1 MQILR
6 PRKPL
11 AQPRSLG
18 RAALPAAGAVPAL
31 TALPAAGAWLQG
43 LLMLLF
49 IASPAGAIGYMD
61 GIGRDT
67 FPVFDN
73 PKLLTVAEAEARK
86 AVLPREPVIGVVH
99 GGEARAYPIAIMGM
113 HELGNDTIA
122 GVPIAVTW

>member
-6 PRKPL
+6 ARMPRPL
-11 AQPRSLG
+11 A
-18 RAALPAAGAVPAL
+18 RAALPVLL
-31 TALPAAGAWLQG
+31 TAGAWLQG
-43 LLMLLF
+43 MLILLS
-49 IASPAGAIGYMD
+49 IASPAGAIGYID

-86 AVLPREPVIGVVH
+86 AVLPREPVIGVAH

>member
-6 PRKPL
+6 PRKPRPP
-11 AQPRSLG
+11 A
-18 RAALPAAGAVPAL
+18 RA
-31 TALPAAGAWLQG
+31 ALPAAGAWLQG

-49 IASPAGAIGYMD
+49 VASPAGAIGYID